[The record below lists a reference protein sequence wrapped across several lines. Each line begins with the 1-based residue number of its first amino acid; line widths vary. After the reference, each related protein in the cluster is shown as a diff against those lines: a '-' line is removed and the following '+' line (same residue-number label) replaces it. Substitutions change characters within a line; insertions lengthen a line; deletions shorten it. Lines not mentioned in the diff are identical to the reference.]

1 VAGRDPAFRLFLK
14 AVSNIMNLDLV
25 GTFPVMNILIALVGT
40 VVLAMIMMILP
51 LRRAIRFHPGDALRY
66 Q

>member
-1 VAGRDPAFRLFLK
+1 
-14 AVSNIMNLDLV
+14 VSNIMNLDLV